1 MDMASVNVNI
11 RMDAELKK
19 EFEEFCSN
27 VGMNMTTALTIFARR
42 TVRENRIPFEVSAD
56 CRRAAVHQVPVDPA
70 AVQDAA
76 AKKPEDMF
84 EEIKRDFNI

>member
-1 MDMASVNVNI
+1 MASVNVNI

-27 VGMNMTTALTIFARR
+27 VGMNMTTAFTIFARR

-56 CRRAAVHQVPVDPA
+56 CRHQVPVDPA